1 MVGHASRPAEFNNM
15 NDFPRAA
22 TMRIVPVVTI
32 EGRVPFQN
40 SQYKKK
46 LRGIVADLSEKF
58 ESTYVVD
65 VDGVAKN
72 KPQLDVAQ
80 RICDEMPTLYE
91 GGVRYS
97 HNVIDMLITG
107 AEKAVIGTGTLS
119 DLSELRGAFKLS
131 ENITFK
137 VDFRDGILS
146 SDPDISGRAIS
157 DLVAEV
163 VGIGV
168 QDIIVPLAL
177 AEEVS
182 RLRPRL
188 GFTLGVLA
196 PLSESTRLEGFEVD
210 YVISEDAGSREN
222 HE

>member
-1 MVGHASRPAEFNNM
+1 MK
-15 NDFPRAA
+15 
-22 TMRIVPVVTI
+22 IVPVVTI

-40 SQYKKK
+40 SQIKKR
-46 LRGIVADLSEKF
+46 LRAVVDDLSESY
-58 ESTYVVD
+58 ESAYVAD
-65 VDGVAKN
+65 VDGIIKN
-72 KPQLDVAQ
+72 KPQLDIAQ

-91 GGVRYS
+91 GGVRYA

-107 AEKAVIGTGTLS
+107 AERAVVGTGTLS
-119 DLSELRGAFKLS
+119 DMSELRGAFKLS

-163 VGIGV
+163 VEIGV

-188 GFTLGVLA
+188 GFTLGVVA
-196 PLSESTRLEGFEVD
+196 PQSESARLETLDID
-210 YVISEDAGSREN
+210 YIISEDAGSREN

>member
-1 MVGHASRPAEFNNM
+1 MK
-15 NDFPRAA
+15 
-22 TMRIVPVVTI
+22 IVPVITI

-40 SQYKKK
+40 SQAKKR
-46 LRGIVADLSEKF
+46 LRAVAADLSK
-58 ESTYVVD
+58 SYDSAYVVD
-65 VDGVAKN
+65 VDGITKN

-80 RICDEMPTLYE
+80 RVCDEMPTLYE

-107 AEKAVIGTGTLS
+107 ADRAVVGTRTLATV
-119 DLSELRGAFKLS
+119 SELRGAFKLS

-137 VDFRDGILS
+137 VDFRDGIVS
-146 SDPDISGRAIS
+146 SDPGISGRAIS
-157 DLVAEV
+157 DLIAEV
-163 VGIGV
+163 VEIGV

-182 RLRPRL
+182 RLRPMK

-196 PLSESTRLEGFEVD
+196 PESESARLEPLDVD
-210 YVISEDAGSREN
+210 YIISEDAGSREN

>member
-1 MVGHASRPAEFNNM
+1 MK
-15 NDFPRAA
+15 
-22 TMRIVPVVTI
+22 IVPLVKI

-40 SQYKKK
+40 SQIKRK
-46 LRGIVADLSEKF
+46 LTGTVTELSKSY
-58 ESTYVVD
+58 ESAYVVD
-65 VDGVAKN
+65 VDGITKN
-72 KPQLDVAQ
+72 KPQLDIAQ
-80 RICDEMPTLYE
+80 RICDELPTLYE
-91 GGVRYS
+91 GGIRYS

-107 AEKAVIGTGTLS
+107 AERAVVGTGTLA

-146 SDPDISGRAIS
+146 SDPAISGRAIS

-163 VGIGV
+163 VEIGV

-177 AEEVS
+177 AEEAS
-182 RLRPRL
+182 RVRSRM

-196 PLSESTRLEGFEVD
+196 PESENARLESLDVD
-210 YVISEDAGSREN
+210 YVVSEEAGSREN